1 MDNELGLMTGIDLL
15 IDQLQIIIHQ
25 PTILEISMMGEKEF
39 FSAIQFICI
48 DKAKYQDEKDKVL
61 LENINNFQLFMN
73 IITDER
79 MAKQKKNV
87 LLCFDLLF
95 PKYKIT
101 IIPKRSLLF
110 NSDDENVIIDEQ
122 NFEILQKIIKKMF
135 KIEQSQ
141 EEAFNPVDDKAAEIA
156 KKLQRGRDRVAR
168 EKAAKGEGINSIKQ
182 YLSIIPFACPSMSL
196 TDANNLTIYQLYTL
210 IERYRLFIS
219 WDLDIRT
226 RLAGGS
232 PDSQPENWMKNI

>member
-48 DKAKYQDEKDKVL
+48 DKAKYQDEKDKIL

-79 MAKQKKNV
+79 MTKQKKNV

-95 PKYKIT
+95 I
-101 IIPKRSLLF
+101 
-110 NSDDENVIIDEQ
+110 V
-122 NFEILQKIIKKMF
+122 
-135 KIEQSQ
+135 
-141 EEAFNPVDDKAAEIA
+141 
-156 KKLQRGRDRVAR
+156 
-168 EKAAKGEGINSIKQ
+168 
-182 YLSIIPFACPSMSL
+182 
-196 TDANNLTIYQLYTL
+196 
-210 IERYRLFIS
+210 
-219 WDLDIRT
+219 
-226 RLAGGS
+226 
-232 PDSQPENWMKNI
+232 